1 MHLTTSPIDWYAAR
15 AAGIVAYV
23 LLTLV
28 VCLGLAMAGKAPT
41 KRWPKFTQEGIHRV
55 GGLMVGTFIAI
66 HIATIAA
73 DSYLPFKPIELLVP
87 LASHYRPIWLGLGIC
102 AAELLLALA
111 ITNRLRKRL
120 EHKTWRTL
128 HYLNFA
134 VWTAATVH
142 SIGIG
147 TDRSAPWM
155 LAIYMLAVGSVAG
168 LCGWRFGRTL
178 SWRGSAAVLGAL
190 IGAALPLW
198 LALGPLSYH
207 PKPWNP
213 VSFSD
218 RLRGQI
224 LSQQAPTKA
233 IVSMAGTANG
243 DQRVLVRADLLLGQT
258 GSEQTAL
265 QLEYIPSGL
274 HCTGRDRP
282 RRPIRLQRPLSTL
295 RRQRPTQRDSQL
307 AAGQASAQTSW
318 ERSTSTLA
326 VDKPANASGV

>member
-23 LLTLV
+23 LLSLV

-41 KRWPKFTQEGIHRV
+41 RRWPKFTQEGIHRV
-55 GGLMVGTFIAI
+55 GGLMVGTFLAI
-66 HIATIAA
+66 HIGTIAA
-73 DSYLPFKPIELLVP
+73 DSYLPFKPVELIVP
-87 LASHYRPIWLGLGIC
+87 LASHYRPIWIGLGIC

-120 EHKTWRTL
+120 EYKTWRSV
-128 HYLNFA
+128 HYLNFG
-134 VWTAATVH
+134 VWTAATLH

-155 LAIYMLAVGSVAG
+155 LAIYAVAVGAVGG
-168 LCGWRFGRTL
+168 LLGWRFGRTL
-178 SWRGSAAVLGAL
+178 SWRGTAALGGAL
-190 IGAALPLW
+190 LGVALPVW

-213 VSFSD
+213 ASFSD
-218 RLRGQI
+218 RLSGQI

-243 DQRVLVRADLLLGQT
+243 AQSLLVRADLLLGQT
-258 GSEQTAL
+258 QSEQTAL

-274 HCTGRDRP
+274 HCTGQIDRV
-282 RRPIRLQRPLSTL
+282 
-295 RRQRPTQRDSQL
+295 
-307 AAGQASAQTSW
+307 AQTGFSGHCRLSDGSGQRNVKANW
-318 ERSTSTLA
+318 QLTGVSSNLVGTLEI
-326 VDKPANASGV
+326 KPRGR

>member
-1 MHLTTSPIDWYAAR
+1 MHLTASPIDWYAAR

-23 LLTLV
+23 LLSIV

-41 KRWPKFTQEGIHRV
+41 RRWPKFTQEAIHRV

-73 DSYLPFKPIELLVP
+73 DSYLPFKPIELVVP
-87 LASHYRPIWLGLGIC
+87 LASHYRAVWLGLGIC

-134 VWTAATVH
+134 VWTAATFH

-155 LAIYMLAVGSVAG
+155 LAIYVPAVGTVAG
-168 LCGWRFGRTL
+168 LCAWRFGRTL
-178 SWRGSAAVLGAL
+178 SWRGNAAVLGAL
-190 IGAALPLW
+190 AGCVLPVW

-213 VSFSD
+213 ASFSD
-218 RLRGQI
+218 HLQGQI

-243 DQRVLVRADLLLGQT
+243 DQRLLVRADLLLGQT
-258 GSEQTAL
+258 RSEQTAL

-274 HCTGRDRP
+274 RCTGPIDRV
-282 RRPIRLQRPLSTL
+282 
-295 RRQRPTQRDSQL
+295 
-307 AAGQASAQTSW
+307 AQTGFSGHCRLSDGSGQRNVTASW
-318 ERSTSTLA
+318 QLTGISTNLLGTLNI
-326 VDKPANASGV
+326 KPRD

>member
-23 LLTLV
+23 LLSLV

-41 KRWPKFTQEGIHRV
+41 RRWPKFTQEGIHRV

-73 DSYLPFKPIELLVP
+73 DAYLPFKPVELLVP
-87 LASHYRPIWLGLGIC
+87 LASHYRAVWLGLGIC

-120 EHKTWRTL
+120 EHKTWRTI

-134 VWTAATVH
+134 VWSAATLH

-155 LAIYMLAVGSVAG
+155 IAIDALAVGSVAG

-190 IGAALPLW
+190 IGGALPAW

-213 VSFSD
+213 ASFSD

-258 GSEQTAL
+258 RSEQTAL

-274 HCTGRDRP
+274 HCTGQIDHVGQTGFSGHC
-282 RRPIRLQRPLSTL
+282 RLSDGSGQRNVTANW
-295 RRQRPTQRDSQL
+295 QL
-307 AAGQASAQTSW
+307 TGVSSNLIG
-318 ERSTSTLA
+318 TLA
-326 VDKPANASGV
+326 VRVPS

>member
-23 LLTLV
+23 LLSFV

-41 KRWPKFTQEGIHRV
+41 KRWPKFTQEDIHRV

-73 DSYLPFKPIELLVP
+73 DSYLPFKPVELVVP
-87 LASHYRPIWLGLGIC
+87 LASHYRPVWLGLGIC

-120 EHKTWRTL
+120 EHRTWRTL

-155 LAIYMLAVGSVAG
+155 LAIYVLAVGCVAG
-168 LCGWRFGRTL
+168 LCGWRFARTL
-178 SWRGSAAVLGAL
+178 SWRGTAAAMGAV
-190 IGAALPLW
+190 IGCALPIW
-198 LALGPLSYH
+198 LTTGPLSYH
-207 PKPWNP
+207 PKAWNP
-213 VSFSD
+213 ASFSD
-218 RLRGQI
+218 HLDGQI

-233 IVSMAGTANG
+233 IVSMSGTANG
-243 DQRVLVRADLLLGQT
+243 AQRVLVRADLLLGQT
-258 GSEQTAL
+258 RNAQTAL

-274 HCTGRDRP
+274 HCTGRIDHVAPTGFIGHCRLADGSGQRNVSANWRLTGRSSDLVGTLNVHP
-282 RRPIRLQRPLSTL
+282 R
-295 RRQRPTQRDSQL
+295 
-307 AAGQASAQTSW
+307 G
-318 ERSTSTLA
+318 
-326 VDKPANASGV
+326 